1 MVFRFIL
8 GDLILGMLRVKCVSN
23 LEVNLYPYA
32 RSEDTSHIIVF
43 HVLSSLRV
51 VLLLLLLLL

>member
-23 LEVNLYPYA
+23 LEVNLY
-32 RSEDTSHIIVF
+32 RMLGVKT
-43 HVLSSLRV
+43 LGT
-51 VLLLLLLLL
+51 LLCFMY